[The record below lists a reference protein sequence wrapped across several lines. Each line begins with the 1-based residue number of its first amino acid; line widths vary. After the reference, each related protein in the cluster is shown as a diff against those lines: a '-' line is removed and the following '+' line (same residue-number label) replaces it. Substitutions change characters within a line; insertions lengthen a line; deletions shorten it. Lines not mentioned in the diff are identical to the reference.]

1 VWDKADQCF
10 KGLLDHRDLCEVLI
24 RLFRTKR
31 RKSFADLLTSD
42 VELATLLEMGLALEA
57 PAELVANVSKK
68 HPLVSVKTSDPLTKL
83 LEHFCSGTHRVF
95 VFDSAGSFLGV
106 LSQSDLIKMLNA
118 HQKELGPVL
127 SRSIKDLGLG
137 TALVVSLEWN
147 HSVIEA
153 IQKMQEHNISSVAL
167 VDDAGLLMSVLSM
180 TDIKYVFRAKT
191 LNVLNMSCQDYI
203 CSVRRAQSLEDREGK
218 DVYPFFGIQASS
230 PLSHALGRLVATR
243 THRLFLV
250 GSDSR
255 PLGVISLTDIFR
267 ALAA

>member
-127 SRSIKDLGLG
+127 SRSVGFLSIPSLI
-137 TALVVSLEWN
+137 VS
-147 HSVIEA
+147 
-153 IQKMQEHNISSVAL
+153 
-167 VDDAGLLMSVLSM
+167 D
-180 TDIKYVFRAKT
+180 
-191 LNVLNMSCQDYI
+191 
-203 CSVRRAQSLEDREGK
+203 
-218 DVYPFFGIQASS
+218 
-230 PLSHALGRLVATR
+230 
-243 THRLFLV
+243 
-250 GSDSR
+250 
-255 PLGVISLTDIFR
+255 
-267 ALAA
+267 